1 MTRTRKYSTVCVL
14 FPLLLVGFRVSGAYG
29 DTEFGGTGG
38 GPIAGSLTVR
48 VIERVGEEFRQ
59 PVPIEGAM
67 VMVGIREEV
76 PFAGNVGFAD
86 ADGYVSFIDPA
97 LEGAQIVTAGA
108 DGFGYFT
115 LVDVDAAEIVIP
127 LEEYDPAIE
136 LVEVDGFWTGFS
148 ATDCDNI
155 LHAGFTLPTIDLS
168 RLMSFGVESLLVNN
182 DCHEFPIIGALPVP
196 GALVIPDKEFPL
208 VPDMCWLLGGAITI
222 PDYMVEVPRDTY
234 QNFFGFVGQSD
245 AAEIFEHIMATY
257 LDPDF
262 AEIISLLEPVMVG
275 MVRDVYVDGPAS
287 HNVYIGTSLEA
298 NLTVTVDHA
307 PDESDGIFIISAGEI
322 NGDVGSGPGTG
333 DLFFMGLDAIDEGV
347 SGTRVLQT
355 APAGEPFPDLRYMA
369 TAVARGEDGAYSAL
383 AERSDF
389 TPPATLAM
397 DSFFSLL
404 ELDPVQGGTLGYSD
418 AYNPGVSP
426 APDLQVSKLSLVV
439 KTADILPCSAVQYL
453 EERKTFWTVYAPGDV
468 LSFDLPVLPGSA
480 PVTLPDP
487 EGTPDVDWLEWTQTS
502 AGMGLERAFDL
513 DDYAFDS
520 FDDHVTAV
528 SSNAMTNETVPAFT
542 FDSDGDEIDFPY
554 DNCPVDYNPGQADQD
569 GDGIGDDCDNCHEVY
584 DPSQAD
590 SDGDGY
596 GDVCEIP
603 YGDLDQFGAAD
614 GELTAGDINVS
625 TLCTTSTL
633 TVEEESVDLLDVSPF
648 EICDDSA
655 IPILVTP
662 NPDGVVDSSD
672 LMVLTQAESGLIEF
686 VPFCR

>member
-1 MTRTRKYSTVCVL
+1 MTRARRYSVVCAL
-14 FPLLLVGFRVSGAYG
+14 FPLLLFGFRVSGAYG

-48 VIERVGEEFRQ
+48 VIESEGEEFRQ

-76 PFAGNVGFAD
+76 PFAGNVGFTD
-86 ADGYVSFIDPA
+86 ADGYISFIDPA
-97 LEGAQIVTAGA
+97 LEGAQTVTAGA

-115 LVDVDAAEIVIP
+115 LMDVDATQIVLP
-127 LEEYDPAIE
+127 LEEYDPAVE
-136 LVEVDGFWTGFS
+136 LVEVDGYWAGFS
-148 ATDCDNI
+148 GTDCDDI
-155 LHAGFTLPTIDLS
+155 IHAGFTLPTIDLS
-168 RLMSFGVESLLVNN
+168 KLMGFDLESLLVNN
-182 DCHEFPIIGALPVP
+182 DCHEFPIIGELPVP

-208 VPDMCWLLGGAITI
+208 LPEMCWLFGDAITI
-222 PDYMVEVPRDTY
+222 PDYMVEVQRDTY
-234 QNFFGFVGQSD
+234 QNLFGFVGQGDASD
-245 AAEIFEHIMATY
+245 IFYILQMTFPFVDY
-257 LDPDF
+257 
-262 AEIISLLEPVMVG
+262 AEIITLLEPVMVG

-287 HNVYIGTSLEA
+287 HNIYIGTSLEA
-298 NLTVTVDHA
+298 NLTVTVDNA
-307 PDESDGIFIISAGEI
+307 PDGNDGVFILSAGEI
-322 NGDVGSGPGTG
+322 NGDAGTGPGTG
-333 DLFFMGLDAIDEGV
+333 DLFFMGLDAVDYGV
-347 SGTRVLQT
+347 SGTRVLHT

-369 TAVARGEDGAYSAL
+369 AAVARSEDGAYSAL

-397 DSFFSLL
+397 DSFFSLIQF
-404 ELDPVQGGTLGYSD
+404 DPVQGGTLSYSD

-426 APDLQVSKLSLVV
+426 APDLQVSRLSLVV
-439 KTADILPCSAVQYL
+439 ITADILPCSAVEYL
-453 EERKTFWTVYAPGDV
+453 EARKTFWTIYAQGDD
-468 LSFDLPVLPGSA
+468 LSFDLPVLPESA

-487 EGTPDVDWLEWTQTS
+487 EGTPDVDWLEWMQTS
-502 AGMGLERAFDL
+502 VALGLEMAFDF

-528 SSNAMTNETVPAFT
+528 SRNAMTNDTVPAFT
-542 FDSDGDEIDFPY
+542 FDSDEDEIDFPY
-554 DNCPVDYNPGQADQD
+554 DNCPKDYNPGQADQD
-569 GDGIGDDCDNCHEVY
+569 SDGIGDDCDNCHEVY

-603 YGDLDQFGAAD
+603 YGDLEQFGAAD

-625 TLCTTSTL
+625 TLCTTSVL
-633 TVEEESVDLLDVSPF
+633 TAEEESVELLDVSPF

-655 IPILVTP
+655 TPILVTP

-672 LMVLTQAESGLIEF
+672 LTVLTQEKSGIIEF